1 MNYNKVTFTSFFLR
15 LAIAVPFLYA
25 AIAALLQ
32 PEAWIGFIPGW
43 VQAFIPANLLL
54 PGFSIYEIVLSLW
67 LLSGK
72 KVVYSASVAAVT
84 LALITITNLT
94 VLDIVFRD
102 IGLILAAVALA
113 VLSYKP

>member
-1 MNYNKVTFTSFFLR
+1 MNQEHIISFFLR
-15 LAIAVPFLYA
+15 LAVAIPFLYA

-32 PEAWIGFIPGW
+32 PDSWIGFIPSW
-43 VQAFIPANLLL
+43 VQSLIPGSLMLL
-54 PGFSIYEIVLSLW
+54 GFSIYQLGLSLW

-72 KVVYSASVAAVT
+72 KALYSAILSAVT
-84 LALITITNLT
+84 LAAITLPNLT

-102 IGLILAAVALA
+102 IGLLLAAVALA